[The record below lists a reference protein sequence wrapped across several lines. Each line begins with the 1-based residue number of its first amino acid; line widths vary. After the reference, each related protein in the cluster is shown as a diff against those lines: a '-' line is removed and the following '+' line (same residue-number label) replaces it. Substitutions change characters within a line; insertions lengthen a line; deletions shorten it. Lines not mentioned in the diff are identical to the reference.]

1 MCKVEKTFGRG
12 ICGTGTGK
20 LNSSASLARISLS
33 SLFVL
38 LLSFAVAPV
47 SVHAD
52 DSSVLE
58 AQKVFKQYVDLEKA
72 YDPLQADLFAPNAV
86 IKDTR
91 LYQDG
96 QNKVLTWNGESY
108 KQIVKA
114 QLPVSRARAEQFI
127 YSQPV
132 FSKEG
137 GNVRMKCTRS
147 SSTKRYAAPLEMVFS
162 AGKNGSWKIIEESMQ
177 SQF

>member
-1 MCKVEKTFGRG
+1 MCKVEKTSGRG
-12 ICGTGTGK
+12 ICGFRTGK
-20 LNSSASLARISLS
+20 LNSSAFFAQISLS

-38 LLSFAVAPV
+38 LLSFAAGPA
-47 SVHAD
+47 SVQAE
-52 DSSVLE
+52 DSAVLE
-58 AQKVFKQYVDLEKA
+58 AQKVFKQYVDLERA

-108 KQIVKA
+108 KQIIKA
-114 QLPVSRARAEQFI
+114 QLPVSRARAEQFN
-127 YSQPV
+127 YSQAV

-137 GNVRMKCTRS
+137 GNVRMKCSRS

-162 AGKNGSWKIIEESMQ
+162 AGKNGAWKIIEESMQ
-177 SQF
+177 SQL